1 MTNAGVSGLDLLLQ
15 RLTWPSGL
23 VRERAC
29 VSLGSLM
36 ADVEFGAE
44 VASAVL
50 AWMAVQKLE
59 SVVVFGLLALFQA
72 KNRGVCIP
80 PWDAVSRQLLKP
92 SLLSWLIARS
102 LFEEPIGDPA
112 VRGMHSGA
120 ASAGFEAD
128 PFFLRYAKAFVPP
141 VYLEHA
147 RHTDTKYSP
156 GFLTQWKF
164 EWTRL
169 VEVTG
174 LRLHKPYVDFWTRQD
189 DDHLVCLDL
198 PLSEVYRSAYLRA
211 IAWATDERL
220 VNRSL
225 ALWLSAQTCPI
236 DLGLWHVLPGKQPDS
251 WPRCKVA
258 GDSVDTL
265 PGEVTA
271 QLAGMWQQQ
280 LGEEWLIAE
289 ASGRV
294 QESSNSAYDLEIIGV
309 IQACS
314 GPSAPEIDAVCAEG
328 AGRTISDE
336 TDDLL
341 VFGGGYRHQVADD
354 YQERYADWSIWR
366 LAALASLNAV
376 PRWQWWRFM
385 RGVWLPSP
393 FLARKTFE
401 FRCTQEAVVVD
412 EDGRE
417 VARWADW
424 THHLREMTTG
434 NLTPSTGQRLLI
446 HRSLIEREAAKL
458 SGTFAWI
465 CKITTYHRKNTHSTF
480 DEAHFGLDFG
490 TTRIVREGT

>member
-156 GFLTQWKF
+156 GFLHS
-164 EWTRL
+164 
-169 VEVTG
+169 G
-174 LRLHKPYVDFWTRQD
+174 
-189 DDHLVCLDL
+189 
-198 PLSEVYRSAYLRA
+198 
-211 IAWATDERL
+211 
-220 VNRSL
+220 SL
-225 ALWLSAQTCPI
+225 NGQGSSKSP
-236 DLGLWHVLPGKQPDS
+236 
-251 WPRCKVA
+251 
-258 GDSVDTL
+258 
-265 PGEVTA
+265 
-271 QLAGMWQQQ
+271 
-280 LGEEWLIAE
+280 
-289 ASGRV
+289 ASGCI
-294 QESSNSAYDLEIIGV
+294 SPTLTF
-309 IQACS
+309 
-314 GPSAPEIDAVCAEG
+314 
-328 AGRTISDE
+328 GR
-336 TDDLL
+336 
-341 VFGGGYRHQVADD
+341 
-354 YQERYADWSIWR
+354 
-366 LAALASLNAV
+366 
-376 PRWQWWRFM
+376 
-385 RGVWLPSP
+385 
-393 FLARKTFE
+393 AR
-401 FRCTQEAVVVD
+401 
-412 EDGRE
+412 
-417 VARWADW
+417 
-424 THHLREMTTG
+424 MTT
-434 NLTPSTGQRLLI
+434 TS
-446 HRSLIEREAAKL
+446 SAW
-458 SGTFAWI
+458 TF
-465 CKITTYHRKNTHSTF
+465 R
-480 DEAHFGLDFG
+480 
-490 TTRIVREGT
+490 